1 MIKRNNFS
9 ITLKKSYMPKLFH
22 FFITLQAI
30 LPDSPFSLIVCKNGL
45 EIKSTL
51 EIASLT
57 AHIKCDENAFNQN
70 WGFTYTIRNI

>member
-1 MIKRNNFS
+1 
-9 ITLKKSYMPKLFH
+9 MPKLFH

-57 AHIKCDENAFNQN
+57 AHIKRDKNAFNQN
-70 WGFTYTIRNI
+70 

>member
-57 AHIKCDENAFNQN
+57 APIKCDKNAFNQKRGGSLDIKIN
-70 WGFTYTIRNI
+70 